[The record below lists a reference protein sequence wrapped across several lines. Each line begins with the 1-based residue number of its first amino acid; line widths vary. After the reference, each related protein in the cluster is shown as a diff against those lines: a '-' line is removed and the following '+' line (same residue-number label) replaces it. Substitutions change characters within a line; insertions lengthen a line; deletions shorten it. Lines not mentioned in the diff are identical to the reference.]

1 MVWPMRITLLMA
13 NASVPTYMEEPYGSF
28 RGTS

>member
-13 NASVPTYMEEPYGSF
+13 NASVPTHMEEPAAVVS
-28 RGTS
+28 RD